1 VHRSTGTVSVID
13 PRRREVIGAPIDV
26 GTQPVAIETGLGG
39 VWVTNYADDT
49 VSLIDPVTR
58 QVSGAPIPVGDGPL
72 SIAAGAGA
80 VWVANTDGTVS
91 RLEP

>member
-1 VHRSTGTVSVID
+1 
-13 PRRREVIGAPIDV
+13 
-26 GTQPVAIETGLGG
+26 

-80 VWVANTDGTVS
+80 VWVANTEGTVS
-91 RLEP
+91 RIEP